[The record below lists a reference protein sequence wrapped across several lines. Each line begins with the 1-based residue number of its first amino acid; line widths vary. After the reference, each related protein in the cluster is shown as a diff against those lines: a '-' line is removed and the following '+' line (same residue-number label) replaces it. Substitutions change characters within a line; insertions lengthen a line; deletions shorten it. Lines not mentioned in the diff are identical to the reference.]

1 VKKKIAYSYRPE
13 LKQIARNLR
22 KNMTPAEIK
31 LWQKIRRKQLKG
43 IRFYR
48 QRPIGNY
55 IVDFCSFSPRLIIEV
70 DGDTHYTD
78 EAKQR
83 DMKRDRFFQSMGFK
97 ILRFTNKDII
107 QNIDGVIETITKI
120 LDEMH

>member
-1 VKKKIAYSYRPE
+1 
-13 LKQIARNLR
+13 
-22 KNMTPAEIK
+22 MTPAEIK